1 MHHPVE
7 IYTRLHCPYCQRAK
21 ELLRIKGISFAEY
34 VIDEDTLRAGEML
47 VRSGRDTVPGI
58 FVADRCIGGCTELF
72 DLDENGELDRLLNF
86 ARG

>member
-7 IYTRLHCPYCQRAK
+7 IYTRLYCPYCQRAK
-21 ELLRIKGISFAEY
+21 DLLRIKGVSFAEY
-34 VIDEDTLRAGEML
+34 VIDEDTRRADEML
-47 VRSGRDTVPGI
+47 VRGGRDTVPGI

-72 DLDENGELDRLLNF
+72 DLDESGELDRLLNF